1 MLHCNMTEVISADV
15 SPAGFFPQRHSRRN
29 HMSLTPEAILNAHK
43 SNLETLFGLTQ
54 KAFDG
59 VEKLVELNVAASRA
73 ALSDAASHS
82 QQLLG
87 AKDAQQLLALQAQWF
102 QPLAEKTAA
111 YSRSLYDIANGT
123 GAELAQTVEA
133 RSAELQKNLGDLIDS
148 TTKNAPPGTEAAVAV
163 LKNSISAANNAAE
176 SVQKAVKQ
184 ASDMAQAN
192 IQAASRNV
200 SDAVKSSTQQ
210 G

>member
-1 MLHCNMTEVISADV
+1 MT
-15 SPAGFFPQRHSRRN
+15 
-29 HMSLTPEAILNAHK
+29 LTPEAILNAHK
-43 SNLETLFGLTQ
+43 TNLETLFGLTQ

-59 VEKLVELNVAASRA
+59 VEKLVELNVSASRA
-73 ALSDAASHS
+73 ALTDAASHS

-87 AKDAQQLLALQAQWF
+87 IKDAQQLLALQAQWF

-123 GAELAQTVEA
+123 GAEFSQAVEA
-133 RSAELQKNLGDLIDS
+133 RAAEVQKNISDLIDS
-148 TTKNAPPGTEAAVAV
+148 TTKNAPAGTEPAVAV
-163 LKNSISAANNAAE
+163 MKNAVSAANNAVE

-192 IQAASRNV
+192 LQAATKNV
-200 SDAVKSSTQQ
+200 ADVVKNNTQSN
-210 G
+210 

>member
-1 MLHCNMTEVISADV
+1 
-15 SPAGFFPQRHSRRN
+15 
-29 HMSLTPEAILNAHK
+29 MSLTPEAILNAHK

-111 YSRSLYDIANGT
+111 YSRSLYAIANGT
-123 GAELAQTVEA
+123 GAELAQAVEA

-148 TTKNAPPGTEAAVAV
+148 TTKNAPAGTEAAVAV